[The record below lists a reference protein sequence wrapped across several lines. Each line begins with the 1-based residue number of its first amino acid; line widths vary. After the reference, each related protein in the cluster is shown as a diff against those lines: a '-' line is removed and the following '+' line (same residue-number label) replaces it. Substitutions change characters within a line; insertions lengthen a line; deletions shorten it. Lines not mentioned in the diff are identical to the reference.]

1 MDSDYVLML
10 KTAQSELRAWKNLP
24 KSVKDHILPVVE
36 LSRGRK
42 ASRDDDLDGPSLRNL
57 PGAYA
62 FRRSATNTF
71 ETLKD
76 QGTIIL
82 DVTREDSLSCHELDA
97 LSDSTDGYQAWRDF
111 VASSAKVVNSIIP
124 TIIINPKDTDTPQQ
138 YSQDLFAQIDAL
150 FQSYPGVAYRASV
163 LEDSDFLYDIS
174 LLRDRINI
182 NIDNGKKFI
191 LIMDH
196 EFIRPST
203 GTIHAVRT
211 SGLVNRAFDLIPG
224 ANVVIMATS
233 FPKSIE
239 DIGNSEH
246 DTFPIEERYLFE
258 QVKNNTKSENYK
270 VTYGD
275 YGSINPQRND
285 MITTGWRP
293 RIDFPTPNRRT
304 FYYREK
310 RNMIGRDTITNK
322 PIYDDYSS
330 HYKSVANKV
339 ILDPQF
345 AALPNSW
352 GCDQIML
359 AANSIVPG
367 KNPSFW
373 ISVRMEI
380 HVQQMV
386 RTLNNV
392 GSDVITT

>member
-24 KSVKDHILPVVE
+24 KSVKEHILPIVE

-42 ASRDDDLDGPSLRNL
+42 ASRKDDLEGPGLRNV

-62 FRRSATNTF
+62 FSKNAENTF
-71 ETLKD
+71 DALRD

-82 DVTREDSLSCHELDA
+82 DVTREDTLSCHEIDL
-97 LSDSTDGYQAWRDF
+97 LSDSAAGYQAWRSF
-111 VASSAKVVNSIIP
+111 VASAAKVVNSIIP
-124 TIIINPKDTDTPQQ
+124 TLIINPKDTDTAHQ
-138 YSQDLFAQIDAL
+138 YSQDLISQINEL
-150 FQSYPGVAYRASV
+150 FNDYPGVAYRASV

-174 LLRDRINI
+174 LLKDYINS
-182 NIDNGKKFI
+182 NIENGKKFI
-191 LIMDH
+191 LVLDH

-211 SGLVNRAFDLIPG
+211 SSLVNKAFELIPG
-224 ANVVIMATS
+224 ANIVIMATS

-239 DIGNSEH
+239 DIGNAEH
-246 DTFPIEERYLFE
+246 DSFPIEERYLFE
-258 QVKNNTKSENYK
+258 QIRNNIASKNYK

-275 YGSINPQRND
+275 YGSINPERND

-293 RIDFPTPNRRT
+293 RIDFPTQNRRT

-310 RNMIGRDTITNK
+310 RNIIGRDDLNNK
-322 PIYDDYSS
+322 PIYDDYAD
-330 HYKSVANKV
+330 HYKSVAKKV
-339 ILDPQF
+339 VADPQF
-345 AALPNSW
+345 SALGNSW

-359 AANSIVPG
+359 AATSTVPG

-386 RTLNNV
+386 RTLNSV